1 MLLTSLY
8 LLHISHPHL
17 PAPPTDIYEE
27 EISIDPKL
35 HNTLIGAK
43 GRIIRSIIDES
54 GSVQVRFPSADN
66 PSEKVSI
73 RGSLSWLLICKLINK
88 SANEGEMEVLV
99 LASYHLR

>member
-1 MLLTSLY
+1 MISKYFICVLCATS
-8 LLHISHPHL
+8 PHTRIF
-17 PAPPTDIYEE
+17 PDIYEE
-27 EISIDPKL
+27 EIHIDPKL

-73 RGSLSWLLICKLINK
+73 RGELVFREGATSTYTTVPCRVYLIFQ
-88 SANEGEMEVLV
+88 VD
-99 LASYHLR
+99 